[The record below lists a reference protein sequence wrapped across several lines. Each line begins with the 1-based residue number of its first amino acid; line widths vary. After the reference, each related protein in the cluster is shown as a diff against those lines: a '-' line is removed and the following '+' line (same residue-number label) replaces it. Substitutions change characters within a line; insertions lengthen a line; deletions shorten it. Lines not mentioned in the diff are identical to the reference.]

1 MEINCST
8 LKEAKSAVGG
18 VKLAVK
24 SEKSNFF
31 LLGALQQNV
40 LFQFFHNILQKGGV
54 FSTKPWYPAL
64 VREKGILNEKSVEKG
79 TRLFRSFLPF
89 PPSKPAARAP
99 FHLTYCTHS
108 SKQAVVFVKY
118 DLACFWH
125 GNCKL
130 VDFISHKLNWIWIF
144 FQRFFVSPSNCHV
157 KNLDVC
163 YSVGDEQNSKD
174 TTTPLIEA
182 ALSSNE
188 KVVTYLLKHG
198 ASVNFP
204 KVRLVISCFAFFLK
218 VVEI

>member
-1 MEINCST
+1 M
-8 LKEAKSAVGG
+8 
-18 VKLAVK
+18 
-24 SEKSNFF
+24 SEKSKFF
-31 LLGALQQNV
+31 LIGARQQNV
-40 LFQFFHNILQKGGV
+40 LFQFFHKILQKGGV
-54 FSTKPWYPAL
+54 FSTKPWYTAL
-64 VREKGILNEKSVEKG
+64 VREKGIWTKKVGKREYGSFA
-79 TRLFRSFLPF
+79 LFS
-89 PPSKPAARAP
+89 PSKPAAQAP

-108 SKQAVVFVKY
+108 SKQAVVYVKY
-118 DLACFWH
+118 DLACFWY

-204 KVRLVISCFAFFLK
+204 KVRLVITCFAFFLK